1 MNTIFLIGGLIGLS
15 SVLKPSVTVLDN
27 APDSTLKQLK
37 KYLLEKFDQGQITT
51 SSTLVFDVTSKTE
64 LEVIRFLETILPEAK
79 RLFKDNWN
87 KFQKS
92 IVLLLPKQP
101 TTELNNLLNING
113 LASFIRPD
121 DVVDYLDVRGLV
133 GYK

>member
-1 MNTIFLIGGLIGLS
+1 MSTSVFLIGGLVGLS
-15 SVLKPSVTVLDN
+15 SILKPSVSVLDN
-27 APDSTLKQLK
+27 VPDSTLKQLK

-87 KFQKS
+87 NFQKS
-92 IVLLLPKQP
+92 IVLLLPQESTLKLNIL
-101 TTELNNLLNING
+101 LNNNG
-113 LASFIRPD
+113 LMSFVRPE
-121 DVVDYLDVRGLV
+121 DVEDYLDIRGLV
-133 GYK
+133 R